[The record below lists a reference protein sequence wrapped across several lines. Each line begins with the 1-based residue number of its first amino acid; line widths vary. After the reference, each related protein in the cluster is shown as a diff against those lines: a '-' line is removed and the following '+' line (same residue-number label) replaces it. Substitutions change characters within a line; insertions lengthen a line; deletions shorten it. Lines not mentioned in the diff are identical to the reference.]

1 MGGRLKIHLV
11 ERNDFSRYQ
20 DASLG
25 AGGLFVPTTEASIGA
40 RVVVEVLFQNGP
52 RVLLHGTVKWRRATG
67 DARARAGCGIE
78 FAPSETA
85 KINYL
90 HGYVRGG
97 LLDVRE
103 RRRLPIRLKVAYS
116 APRGRRLNFTRDLN
130 EEGAFVR
137 TAEQLTVGASVPL
150 LVYPPGGDFRPLEV
164 TGEVARQSDG
174 NDRGVGVIFRFPDES
189 ARDHWHKFIARLEND
204 YLAGKL
210 DDDALL

>member
-1 MGGRLKIHLV
+1 VGGRLKIHLV
-11 ERNDFSRYQ
+11 ERSDFARYQ

-25 AGGLFVPTTEASIGA
+25 AGGLFVPSTEPAVGS
-40 RVVVEVLFQNGP
+40 RVLVEVLFQGGP

-67 DARARAGCGIE
+67 DARARAGVGVE
-78 FAPSETA
+78 FAATETS

-137 TAEQLTVGASVPL
+137 TAEQLTIGTTVPL
-150 LVYPPGGDFRPLEV
+150 LIYPPGGDFRPLEV
-164 TGEVARQSDG
+164 SGDVARQADG
-174 NDRGVGVIFRFPDES
+174 SDRGVGVLFRFPDEPT
-189 ARDHWHKFIARLEND
+189 RDHWHKFIARLEAD
-204 YLAGKL
+204 YLEGKL